1 MLPKLSEA
9 LQPNL
14 EKSDPETP
22 PLASTGP
29 SSIPTSTADSPSSA
43 TLAAAAPIEIPT
55 TNQPNPSPILYSNPA
70 TGLNQTPAII
80 PPPAPPAAPSFT
92 PSYRLFGAPSAP
104 QYTAV
109 PNPNIQPPG
118 VSAPVLSVNPMIPGT
133 MYTAP
138 PGMPPYGSN
147 GYMSAPVHAQHAFPP
162 PDYVNR
168 GNILSIGILCFD
180 CQLIHAIANTHNYL
194 FQCSEESML
203 KCKFLSDYMTDRCGY
218 LQTIVVALDRKL
230 RFTTRPLD
238 QTARLLGPVDRYVLI
253 YGKSSVEMCRDMSTQ
268 GICLSTHT
276 LGLWCKIDTF
286 PFQKSVI
293 SLMRLQTSCCGFTRP
308 LRLINQGTT
317 AGKLFVEMCRHKSTQ
332 GICLL
337 THTLGSQHPYVT
349 THTFWCLDTMPY
361 IAQETSIS
369 WVVVQN

>member
-1 MLPKLSEA
+1 MRFILGTFLELPQQSLVIMNSLSENSRRDYHAGKIRYLHKTKPTPSQVDANTCRIYTLHPSPCAEA

-55 TNQPNPSPILYSNPA
+55 TNQPNPSPILYSNHA

-118 VSAPVLSVNPMIPGT
+118 VSAPMLSVNPMIPGT

-162 PDYVNR
+162 PALPR
-168 GNILSIGILCFD
+168 TAILLPRDLNGGLAMKMSI
-180 CQLIHAIANTHNYL
+180 LI
-194 FQCSEESML
+194 
-203 KCKFLSDYMTDRCGY
+203 
-218 LQTIVVALDRKL
+218 
-230 RFTTRPLD
+230 P
-238 QTARLLGPVDRYVLI
+238 
-253 YGKSSVEMCRDMSTQ
+253 
-268 GICLSTHT
+268 
-276 LGLWCKIDTF
+276 
-286 PFQKSVI
+286 
-293 SLMRLQTSCCGFTRP
+293 
-308 LRLINQGTT
+308 
-317 AGKLFVEMCRHKSTQ
+317 
-332 GICLL
+332 
-337 THTLGSQHPYVT
+337 
-349 THTFWCLDTMPY
+349 
-361 IAQETSIS
+361 
-369 WVVVQN
+369 

>member
-1 MLPKLSEA
+1 MRTQNIIKKYDSGGFSGTRPRDPRTEPTVLVFSRTVPEPTIVGTDLNHPIRIGFGPVLAEA

-55 TNQPNPSPILYSNPA
+55 TNQPNPSPILYSNHA

-118 VSAPVLSVNPMIPGT
+118 VSAPMLSVNPMIPGT

-162 PDYVNR
+162 P
-168 GNILSIGILCFD
+168 GGF
-180 CQLIHAIANTHNYL
+180 
-194 FQCSEESML
+194 
-203 KCKFLSDYMTDRCGY
+203 FL
-218 LQTIVVALDRKL
+218 
-230 RFTTRPLD
+230 
-238 QTARLLGPVDRYVLI
+238 
-253 YGKSSVEMCRDMSTQ
+253 
-268 GICLSTHT
+268 
-276 LGLWCKIDTF
+276 
-286 PFQKSVI
+286 
-293 SLMRLQTSCCGFTRP
+293 
-308 LRLINQGTT
+308 
-317 AGKLFVEMCRHKSTQ
+317 
-332 GICLL
+332 
-337 THTLGSQHPYVT
+337 
-349 THTFWCLDTMPY
+349 
-361 IAQETSIS
+361 
-369 WVVVQN
+369 